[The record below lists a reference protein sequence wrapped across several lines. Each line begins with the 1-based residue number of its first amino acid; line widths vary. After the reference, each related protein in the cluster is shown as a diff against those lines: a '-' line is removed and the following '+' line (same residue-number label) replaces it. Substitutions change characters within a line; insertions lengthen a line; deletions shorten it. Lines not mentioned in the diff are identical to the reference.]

1 MPVGK
6 NKQYKKYNMATFFSI
21 IQYVRM
27 SFLKMTVSGYQAGL
41 QPVKQLVVKGVVQVT
56 IKTN

>member
-1 MPVGK
+1 
-6 NKQYKKYNMATFFSI
+6 MATFFSV

-41 QPVKQLVVKGVVQVT
+41 QPVKQPVVKGVEQFM